1 MLRRGASPSRIPA
14 DRYVSVAARLPIYRQ
29 IGRRPSQV
37 YVDDAMKPAAAGLP
51 ERRLFD
57 NVFWRSHAEIGDQIE
72 ERAGGLLLLTAA
84 VDCYPIQLSPPR
96 ALEVATAFGQADAL
110 LREDRK
116 ILDALLAGGSVVEVS
131 PRRSRAPLSRS
142 PDTVF
147 DEDHPL
153 VVAVH
158 PPEKDRSPP
167 SVPAESLTALDSL
180 VPEPR

>member
-1 MLRRGASPSRIPA
+1 MRRAATMLRRGASPSRFPA
-14 DRYVSVAARLPIYRQ
+14 DRYVAVAARLPIYRQ

-37 YVDDAMKPAAAGLP
+37 YVDDAMKPSAAGLP

-57 NVFWRSHAEIGDQIE
+57 NVFWRGYAEIGDQIE
-72 ERAGGLLLLTAA
+72 ERASGLVLLTAGT
-84 VDCYPIQLSPPR
+84 DCYPIQLSPPR
-96 ALEVATAFGQADAL
+96 TLEVATAFGQADAM

-116 ILDALLAGGSVVEVS
+116 ILDALLAEGSVVEAS
-131 PRRSRAPLSRS
+131 PRRSSALLSRS

-158 PPEKDRSPP
+158 PAEEDR
-167 SVPAESLTALDSL
+167 PALGNL